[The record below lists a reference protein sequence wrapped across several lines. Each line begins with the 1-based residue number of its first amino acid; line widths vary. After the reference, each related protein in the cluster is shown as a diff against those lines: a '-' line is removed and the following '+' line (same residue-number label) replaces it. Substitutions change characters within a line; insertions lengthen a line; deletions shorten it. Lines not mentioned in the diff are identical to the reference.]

1 MSPEENFQRIDRLME
16 FLANQ
21 QAQLTASTQ
30 AFQER
35 ADRNFQ
41 EIEQQFKRD
50 FERNS
55 KQFAELGDFLAR
67 TARLLEGYALGTEQR
82 LKEHDERLKEQEK
95 RTKALDE
102 SLRDLAQAGK
112 RTDERLDVLI
122 NVVERYFSNGRHQ

>member
-35 ADRNFQ
+35 ADRNF
-41 EIEQQFKRD
+41 ES
-50 FERNS
+50 NS
-55 KQFAELGDFLAR
+55 KQFAELGDFLTR
-67 TARLLEGYALGTEQR
+67 TARLLEGYALGSEQR
-82 LKEHDERLKEQEK
+82 LKEHDERLKEHDKRLKEQEK

-102 SLRDLAQAGK
+102 SLRELAEAGK